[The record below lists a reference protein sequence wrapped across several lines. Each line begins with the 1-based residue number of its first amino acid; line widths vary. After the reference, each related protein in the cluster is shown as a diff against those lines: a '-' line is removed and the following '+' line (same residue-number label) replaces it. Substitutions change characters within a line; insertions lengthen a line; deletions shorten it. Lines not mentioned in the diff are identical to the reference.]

1 MRSSGLAAL
10 VATVVCG
17 LIALALVAERDDR
30 ALAFTTGV
38 VPSIPAAELR
48 SGETVCQSPI
58 SVPQGFDR
66 VSVQAGAPGSLGQP
80 LEVSV
85 RSADGGRRLGRGRV
99 PGGYFGPSAQAT
111 TVGEIAAGQKISVC
125 VRDAGARKV
134 ALYGNAGSAALPS
147 AAVQRG
153 RALDTDITLV
163 FRNREP
169 HSMLSL
175 VPEIFERA
183 SLFRP
188 GWVGPWLFWALS
200 AAALLGVPLLL
211 ARALTD
217 SRDEP

>member
-1 MRSSGLAAL
+1 MRSTGLAAL
-10 VATVVCG
+10 LATVVCG

-30 ALAFTTGV
+30 QLAFTTGV

-58 SVPQGFDR
+58 SVPEGFDR
-66 VSVQAGAPGSLGQP
+66 VSLQAGAPGSLGQP
-80 LEVSV
+80 LTVSV
-85 RSADGGRRLGRGRV
+85 LSAEGGRRLGRGRV
-99 PGGYFGPSAQAT
+99 PGGYFGPSEQPT
-111 TVGEIAAGQKISVC
+111 TVGDIAAGQKISVC
-125 VRDAGARKV
+125 VRNAGARKV

-163 FRNREP
+163 FLTRERR
-169 HSMLSL
+169 SMLSL
-175 VPEIFERA
+175 VPEVFERA

-211 ARALTD
+211 ARALTH
-217 SRDEP
+217 SQDEP

>member
-1 MRSSGLAAL
+1 MRSTGLAAL
-10 VATVVCG
+10 LATVVSG
-17 LIALALVAERDDR
+17 LIVLALVAERDDR
-30 ALAFTTGV
+30 GLAFTTGV

-58 SVPQGFDR
+58 SVPQDFDR
-66 VSVQAGAPGSLGQP
+66 VSVQAGSPGSLGQP
-80 LEVSV
+80 LQVSV
-85 RSADGGRRLGRGRV
+85 LSAEGGRRLGRGRV
-99 PGGYFGPSAQAT
+99 PGGYFGPAEQAT

-125 VRDAGARKV
+125 VRNAGARRV

-163 FRNREP
+163 FLNRER

-188 GWVGPWLFWALS
+188 GWVGPWLFWVLS

-211 ARALTD
+211 ARALTNSGD
-217 SRDEP
+217 DP

>member
-30 ALAFTTGV
+30 QLAFTIGV
-38 VPSIPAAELR
+38 VPSIPAAELK

-58 SVPQGFDR
+58 SVSQGFDR
-66 VSVQAGAPGSLGQP
+66 VSLQAGAPGSLGQP
-80 LEVSV
+80 LTVSV
-85 RSADGGRRLGRGRV
+85 LSAEGRRPLGRGRV
-99 PGGYFGPSAQAT
+99 PGGYFGPAEQAA

-125 VRDAGARKV
+125 MRNAGARKV

-147 AAVQRG
+147 AAVQKG

-163 FRNREP
+163 FLDREP
-169 HSMLSL
+169 QSMLSL
-175 VPEIFERA
+175 VPEVFERA

-211 ARALTD
+211 ARALTN
-217 SRDEP
+217 SRDDP

>member
-85 RSADGGRRLGRGRV
+85 RSAEGRRLGRGRV
-99 PGGYFGPSAQAT
+99 PGGYFGPSEQAT

-125 VRDAGARKV
+125 MRNAGARKV

-147 AAVQRG
+147 AAVQKG

-163 FRNREP
+163 FLDREP
-169 HSMLSL
+169 QSMLSL
-175 VPEIFERA
+175 VPEVFERA

-211 ARALTD
+211 ARALTH
-217 SRDEP
+217 SQDEP

>member
-1 MRSSGLAAL
+1 MRSTGLAAL
-10 VATVVCG
+10 LATVVSG
-17 LIALALVAERDDR
+17 LIVLALVAERDDR
-30 ALAFTTGV
+30 GLAFTTGV

-58 SVPQGFDR
+58 SVPQDFDR
-66 VSVQAGAPGSLGQP
+66 VSVQAGSPGSLGQP
-80 LEVSV
+80 LQVSV
-85 RSADGGRRLGRGRV
+85 LSAEGGRRLGRGRV
-99 PGGYFGPSAQAT
+99 PGGYFGPAEQAT

-125 VRDAGARKV
+125 VRNAGPRKV
-134 ALYGNAGSAALPS
+134 ALYGNAGAAALPS
-147 AAVQRG
+147 AAVQKG

-163 FRNREP
+163 FLDRER
-169 HSMLSL
+169 HSMLSI
-175 VPEIFERA
+175 VPEVFERA

-211 ARALTD
+211 ARGLSH